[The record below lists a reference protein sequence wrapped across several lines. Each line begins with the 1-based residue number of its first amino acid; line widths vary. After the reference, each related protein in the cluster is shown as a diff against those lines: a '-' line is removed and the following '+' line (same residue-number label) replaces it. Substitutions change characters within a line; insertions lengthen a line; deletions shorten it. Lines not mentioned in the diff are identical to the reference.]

1 MTQKGRFTTPDGA
14 QLPYLITGSGP
25 RPLVY
30 IPGAGDGLASADQ
43 LGSRMKWWLAGRLEY
58 FRVLYV
64 GRRLGLDEHVSL
76 EQQALDIKALLE
88 HLDWPVSLIEGQSA
102 GGALAQQL
110 ALVAPEYVGALALSS
125 TMAWLDETSRALLA
139 YWVELLRDED
149 WETFFS
155 STTNLFWTEQRAAML
170 EPFKRLLVRLARP
183 GDKNRLLV
191 ILQQLLAFDHG
202 DLLEQITAPTLVT
215 GGLEDEIFSP
225 ALQLAMAERI
235 TNVQTIMQPGFGH
248 GNDLE
253 NPAHIRLLAAFGRL
267 HIARQELLLGDPI
280 ARHSTASI
288 NAVGDVLLS

>member
-1 MTQKGRFTTPDGA
+1 MTHKGRFTTPDGA

-25 RPLVY
+25 RPMVY

-43 LGSRMKWWLAGRLEY
+43 LGSRMKWWLAGRLDY

-64 GRRLGLDEHVSL
+64 GRRAGLRPEISI
-76 EQQALDIKALLE
+76 EQQARDIKALLE
-88 HLDWPVSLIEGQSA
+88 HLDWPTSLVEGQSA

-110 ALVAPEYVGALALSS
+110 AVVAPEHVGALALSS
-125 TMAWLDETSRALLA
+125 TMAWLDETSQALIA

-183 GDKNRLLV
+183 GDKDRLLV
-191 ILQQLLAFDHG
+191 ILQQLLEFDHRA
-202 DLLEQITAPTLVT
+202 LLSEIEMPTLVT
-215 GGLEDEIFSP
+215 GGLEDEIFTP
-225 ALQLAMAERI
+225 ELQLAMAARI
-235 TNVQTIMQPGFGH
+235 GNVQTIMQPGFGH

-253 NPAHIRLLAAFGRL
+253 NPAHTRLLAAFGRL
-267 HIARQELLLGDPI
+267 HIPRQELLLGDPRVG
-280 ARHSTASI
+280 AVAS
-288 NAVGDVLLS
+288 AAGEAFPS